1 LQKPITKLWMINKPR
16 GYICTHRDPQKRKT
30 VYELFPS
37 TFSRFGHLMTVG
49 RLDFNSEGLLLVTND
64 NTLKGL
70 LENPEANLTRVYR
83 VKVHGRVT
91 PDKLEKMS
99 SPLSIK
105 GYSYGPL
112 NVNIDRELSTN
123 SWLNVS
129 MRTGKNR

>member
-1 LQKPITKLWMINKPR
+1 M
-16 GYICTHRDPQKRKT
+16 
-30 VYELFPS
+30 S
-37 TFSRFGHLMTVG
+37 VG

-70 LENPEANLTRVYR
+70 LENPEAGLTRVYR

-91 PDKLEKMS
+91 PEKMEKMNS
-99 SPLSIK
+99 VVTIK
-105 GYSYGPL
+105 GIQYGPL
-112 NVNIDRELSTN
+112 NVNIDRSLSTN